1 MLSRKMG
8 GANPCDG
15 WCLNPMIAMIAAI
28 GVSTES
34 IVVESTLMVADHCK
48 VIVYLSPYQQ
58 D

>member
-1 MLSRKMG
+1 MG

-48 VIVYLSPYQQ
+48 VIMYLSPYQQ